1 MCGYPKPRCI
11 ARADEMLARGVNVSI
26 GHDSVM
32 DPWYSLGK
40 ACLLQQAFLM
50 LHAGHMNGAEQIQQ
64 VFDMITTNSAKTL
77 HLDNYGI
84 AEGNQADLIIFDAA
98 TEDDILRLQSECT
111 YVIRK
116 GKVICQT
123 TPAKRK
129 LTYDAEPSYVDFKL

>member
-1 MCGYPKPRCI
+1 
-11 ARADEMLARGVNVSI
+11 
-26 GHDSVM
+26 
-32 DPWYSLGK
+32 
-40 ACLLQQAFLM
+40 M

-123 TPAKRK
+123 TPARRSSAEFPASGSDRK
-129 LTYDAEPSYVDFKL
+129 NRTFYLWSLLYR

>member
-1 MCGYPKPRCI
+1 
-11 ARADEMLARGVNVSI
+11 
-26 GHDSVM
+26 
-32 DPWYSLGK
+32 
-40 ACLLQQAFLM
+40 
-50 LHAGHMNGAEQIQQ
+50 
-64 VFDMITTNSAKTL
+64 MITTNSAKTL